1 MTKKGD
7 SEGLCAKDQSL
18 RASIIIVNY
27 NGGIKIVQCLRSV
40 FGLIE
45 AGTEVIV
52 VDNASSDGSAE
63 TIEASFPDL
72 RLIRAGENLGFGAGN
87 NLGAAQANG
96 RYIVFLNPDT
106 VVCGHWL
113 SKMLGV
119 LDEDQEAG
127 LVTPKILMAG
137 DPDLINACGNRI
149 HLTGLTLCRGLKAPS
164 QSFSSAEEV
173 DAVSGAAFAIR
184 HSLFDE
190 LDGFDEDMFLY
201 VEDTD
206 LSLRARL
213 AGWHCIYTPDS
224 QVQHDYRLK
233 ITPLKI
239 FYQERNRHL
248 MLLKTFRWATLAVL
262 LPAQFAAECISW
274 GFVLTADRRNIGNK
288 VKAYQWIFSNRS
300 RILEKRREVQALRK
314 VPDRQLLRGTAIK
327 LDFGQA
333 APAGIASLAHIV
345 FDPFFFLMKALV
357 MVIVWW

>member
-1 MTKKGD
+1 L
-7 SEGLCAKDQSL
+7 SAKDQPL

-27 NGGIKIVQCLRSV
+27 NGGVKVVQCLRSV

-45 AGTEVIV
+45 PGTEVIV
-52 VDNASSDGSAE
+52 VDNASSDGSAD
-63 TIEASFPDL
+63 TVEASFPDL

-87 NLGAAQANG
+87 NLGAARARG
-96 RYIVFLNPDT
+96 RYLVFLNPDT
-106 VVCGHWL
+106 VVCGRWL
-113 SKMLGV
+113 RKMLDV
-119 LDEDQEAG
+119 LDEDNEAG
-127 LVTPKILMAG
+127 LVTPKILMA
-137 DPDLINACGNRI
+137 DDSRLINACGNRI

-164 QSFSSAEEV
+164 QSFNSGEEV

-184 HSLFDE
+184 RTLFDE
-190 LDGFDEDMFLY
+190 LGGFDEEMFLY

-213 AGWHCIYTPDS
+213 AGWRCIYTPDS
-224 QVQHDYRLK
+224 RVRHDYKLK

-248 MLLKTFRWATLAVL
+248 MLLKTFQWATLAVL

-274 GFVLTADRRNIGNK
+274 GFVLSADRKNIGNK
-288 VKAYQWIFSNRS
+288 VKAYKWIFSNRK
-300 RILEKRREVQALRK
+300 RILKKRREVQALRR
-314 VPDRQLLRGTAIK
+314 VPDRQLLRGMAVR

-333 APAGIASLAHIV
+333 APAGVSLLAHIV